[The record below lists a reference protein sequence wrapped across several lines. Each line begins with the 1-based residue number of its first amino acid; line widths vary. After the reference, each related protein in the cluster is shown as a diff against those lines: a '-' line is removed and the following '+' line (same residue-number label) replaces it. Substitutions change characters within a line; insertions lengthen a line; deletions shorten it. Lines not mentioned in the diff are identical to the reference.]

1 MKGKTMKKTYL
12 KPSAEVVRMGLAMM
26 VCTSDSIKASINGK
40 EEMGYGGVD
49 DDGTLDPASRRRRN
63 VWDEEEEDDVF

>member
-1 MKGKTMKKTYL
+1 MKKTYM
-12 KPSAEVVRMGLAMM
+12 KPSAEVVRMGQTMM
-26 VCTSDSIKASINGK
+26 VCTSDSIKAYING
-40 EEMGYGGVD
+40 EVGMGYGGVA